1 VERELVAK
9 TTEIMIRKSQA
20 EERDIATICTL
31 TSQRS
36 PDQDEK

>member
-1 VERELVAK
+1 MERGLVAK
-9 TTEIMIRKSQA
+9 IIEVMIRKPQV

-36 PDQDEK
+36 PGQDEK